1 MEINFNEFINES
13 TQPHL
18 MIYRGASYPY
28 NYTVIKGDELYF
40 VSFRKG
46 KPFLVKY
53 QGKIN
58 KDVYKPIGSLV
69 RKPSMGLIV
78 NIQNK
83 CTPPSKMNEEFDDNS
98 KDMPSLDRVSFIK
111 SLKEDVEEFLKNYPK
126 DFVVNEV
133 SGKLLTIKTTNQDDL
148 RIVVRFSGDK
158 INFNAKPTEGP
169 EYEFAYNFDKNGVDS
184 IFGLIKSAF
193 ENDPNDGM
201 VSTPIPK
208 TQPLPDISEPQDV
221 EIQEEEIDIDTPI
234 TKKPKRRV
242 KSINI
247 NIIQDVLED
256 AYILNDIDLGNTSIE
271 ELLRR
276 MLVETRRKSKK

>member
-58 KDVYKPIGSLV
+58 KDVYQPVGSLV

-83 CTPPSKMNEEFDDNS
+83 CVPPSKMNEEFDDNS

-133 SGKLLTIKTTNQDDL
+133 PGKLLTIKTTNQDDL
-148 RIVVRFSGDK
+148 KIVVRFSGDK

-193 ENDPNDGM
+193 EKDPNNGL
-201 VSTPIPK
+201 VTVPQQEI
-208 TQPLPDISEPQDV
+208 LPSDTSD
-221 EIQEEEIDIDTPI
+221 EIQNVEDEEIDIDTPI

-242 KSINI
+242 RSINI

-256 AYILNDIDLGNTSIE
+256 AYILDDIDLGNTSIE

-276 MLVETRRKSKK
+276 MLVETRKRSKK